1 MMSRGNMGLLSRIA
15 DLLKSNISDLVSKAE
30 DPEKLLN
37 TAIEDMQRQLAEAK
51 SRVAVAIADEKRLE
65 KQLET
70 TQNKAGEWEKSA
82 MSAIKSGRDD
92 LAMQALSKK
101 KDQDASALQFEQ
113 QLVGQRAA
121 VEELKKALTMLNAKI
136 DETKRKRSL
145 LVARVKRAEAQRHI
159 AETLSI
165 TSDRS
170 ALDKVSRMED
180 KVDKLEAEAE
190 AQWEIAAMSSG
201 SHDRDLEE
209 QIKQLEAHVVDDD
222 LLALKDRM
230 RANGQ
235 LSAGSAIKGEL
246 PSGKALPDVKTG
258 EERKPQ
264 ESAPADEP

>member
-1 MMSRGNMGLLSRIA
+1 MGLIRRIS

-70 TQNKAGEWEKSA
+70 TQSKGTDWEKKA
-82 MSAIKSGRDD
+82 MSAVKAGRDD
-92 LAMQALSKK
+92 LAMEALSKK
-101 KDQDASALQFEQ
+101 KEHDASALQFEQ
-113 QLVGQRAA
+113 QLEGQHAA
-121 VEELKKALTMLNAKI
+121 VEELKKALTQLSLKI

-145 LVARVKRAEAQRHI
+145 LVARVKRAEAQKHI
-159 AETLSI
+159 AETMSV

-170 ALDKVSRMED
+170 ALDKVSRMEE
-180 KVDKLEAEAE
+180 KVDKIEAEAE
-190 AQWEIAAMSSG
+190 AQWEIAALSSG

-209 QIKQLEAHVVDDD
+209 QIKQLEAHDVDDD

-230 RANGQ
+230 RTMGM
-235 LSAGSAIKGEL
+235 LSAGAKAEL
-246 PSGKALPDVKTG
+246 ASGVSTKP
-258 EERKPQ
+258 EEAKKPQ
-264 ESAPADEP
+264 EKAVEET